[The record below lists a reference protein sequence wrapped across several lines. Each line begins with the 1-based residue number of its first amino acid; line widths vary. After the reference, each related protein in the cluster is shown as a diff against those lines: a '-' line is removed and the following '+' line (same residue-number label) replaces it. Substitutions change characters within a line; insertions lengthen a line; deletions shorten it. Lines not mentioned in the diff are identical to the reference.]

1 MGRGCGDIATVC
13 GYAGELG
20 WVPLGLETLV
30 PQAGWGGLWH
40 KPAGPCRATLSHT
53 FGQDTEKLEQ
63 LVNRLHAY
71 STFGL
76 PKLPPQLRFDRD
88 SWEEDGDEAGLTL
101 EDSWQQI
108 IQGTEVG
115 TGPGESQ
122 GLCPGP
128 STVLT
133 LSLAGPVAPAVP
145 PAGSHLGAAAHRGH
159 LHPEPQSHH

>member
-1 MGRGCGDIATVC
+1 M
-13 GYAGELG
+13 
-20 WVPLGLETLV
+20 
-30 PQAGWGGLWH
+30 
-40 KPAGPCRATLSHT
+40 PAGPCRATLSHT

-159 LHPEPQSHH
+159 LHPEPQSHHRCECWQLLHCAGDGDCGCSSPAPHSPHSSFSPAW

>member
-1 MGRGCGDIATVC
+1 MGTAC

-20 WVPLGLETLV
+20 WVSLGLETLV
-30 PQAGWGGLWH
+30 PQAGRR
-40 KPAGPCRATLSHT
+40 GPWQMPTGPRPATLSPT
-53 FGQDTEKLEQ
+53 FGQETEKLEQ

-115 TGPGESQ
+115 TGPGELQ

-128 STVLT
+128 GTALT